1 MDLDS
6 IDTYALQ
13 KDLKAQPEAFLRT
26 SPWVQTDGVYDS
38 NHYQKVNR
46 TLAAQIS
53 GLDGCGNTLVY
64 VKLAD

>member
-1 MDLDS
+1 MDLHS

-13 KDLKAQPEAFLRT
+13 KDLKVQPEAFL
-26 SPWVQTDGVYDS
+26 SQPPWFLTDGVYDS
-38 NHYQKVNR
+38 NRYQKVNK
-46 TLAAQIS
+46 TLAAQTS